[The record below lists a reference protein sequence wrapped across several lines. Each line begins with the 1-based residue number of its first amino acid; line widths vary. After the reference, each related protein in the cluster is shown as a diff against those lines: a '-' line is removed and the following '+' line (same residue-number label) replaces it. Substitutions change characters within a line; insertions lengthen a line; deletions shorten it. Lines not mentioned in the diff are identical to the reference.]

1 MKEKYSVKLER
12 VLSFIF
18 KIILLLYL
26 YFQSMVIFHNTVF
39 IGIALWGL
47 LLVGA
52 VVCIL
57 RVFLYKSFVKT
68 GGIILLG
75 LFLLSYAI
83 AIFTNMEYGFNA
95 DIANWVILALTFAVI
110 YLQDV
115 ARDKNSVKKEM
126 AFISKMYIV
135 ILDVSVLASLIMLVM
150 AYGSVI
156 YYDGYQLNIGFVENR
171 LWGIFIDPN
180 VASVFSVVAIII
192 SVYYIIQK
200 RSRVFYGFTTA
211 MLLFYIGVADSRT
224 GVLCLFFSIGFLSF
238 MYAQKLITFFLKKV
252 ISF

>member
-110 YLQDV
+110 YLQELRPEDHSG
-115 ARDKNSVKKEM
+115 R
-126 AFISKMYIV
+126 YRRRCQ
-135 ILDVSVLASLIMLVM
+135 
-150 AYGSVI
+150 
-156 YYDGYQLNIGFVENR
+156 YQ
-171 LWGIFIDPN
+171 P
-180 VASVFSVVAIII
+180 
-192 SVYYIIQK
+192 Q
-200 RSRVFYGFTTA
+200 RSRTVFPILPGMFSSRGSHSA
-211 MLLFYIGVADSRT
+211 PPSNGPVFAAGNHMDSAGDQFCLWVSFCKLL
-224 GVLCLFFSIGFLSF
+224 
-238 MYAQKLITFFLKKV
+238 
-252 ISF
+252 